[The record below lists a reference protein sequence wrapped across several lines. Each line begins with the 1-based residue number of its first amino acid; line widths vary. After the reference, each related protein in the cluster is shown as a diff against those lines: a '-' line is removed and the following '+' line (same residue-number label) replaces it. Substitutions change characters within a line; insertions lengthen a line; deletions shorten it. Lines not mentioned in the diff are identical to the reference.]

1 MRIMDLLRSRVAMVV
16 LAAAVTLGMVTAGA
30 WGLFSARN
38 APVPPA
44 AGQGQ
49 GQAQGGPT
57 GSAESPA
64 AAPKLDTLGE
74 APKGTAYTDFGEQ
87 CPDVECVRIVGINL
101 EEGKDGEK
109 QSSGEQTE
117 ATIDK
122 VFKHLLD
129 EGWGRVLPNSEADPD
144 SVPLGESYLTDG
156 QVLITATP
164 VNAPD
169 ASAGVMLMHAQEPAS

>member
-1 MRIMDLLRSRVAMVV
+1 MRMMDLLRSRVAMVV

-38 APVPPA
+38 APEPSA
-44 AGQGQ
+44 AGQG
-49 GQAQGGPT
+49 QGGPT

-64 AAPKLDTLGE
+64 AAPKLDSMGK

-87 CPDVECVRIVGINL
+87 CPDVECVRIVGISL
-101 EEGKDGEK
+101 EGGKDGDR
-109 QSSGEQTE
+109 QDSGNQTE
-117 ATIDK
+117 AAINK
-122 VFKHLLD
+122 VFNHLLD

-169 ASAGVMLMHAQEPAS
+169 ASAGVMLMHAQKPAS